1 MADGEGGVFLREDV
15 YKRQGHD
22 GIEGKTTGNDIAKS

>member
-1 MADGEGGVFLREDV
+1 M
-15 YKRQGHD
+15 YYIIIIYITYITGHD